1 MTTHH
6 CVSLA
11 WSESGGFVELWNT
24 IPNNDSSTTTQSTVC
39 ALTGP
44 SHRSL
49 PPALTRPHSSTFS
62 LHNCRGHHHTALP
75 QAAAPPSPLTDSSP
89 TLPTHRQQPH
99 PPHSQAAAPPSPLT
113 GSSPTLPTHRQQP
126 HPPHSQTAAPP
137 SPLTDSSPTLPTHRQ
152 QPHPPHSQTA
162 APPSPLTDSSPTL
175 PTHCA

>member
-11 WSESGGFVELWNT
+11 RSESGGFVELWNT

-49 PPALTRPHSSTFS
+49 PPALTVLRLVYT
-62 LHNCRGHHHTALP
+62 TAEDTITQLF
-75 QAAAPPSPLTDSSP
+75 
-89 TLPTHRQQPH
+89 HGQQPH
-99 PPHSQAAAPPSPLT
+99 PPHSQTAAPPSTLT
-113 GSSPTLPTHRQQP
+113 DSSPTLPTHRQQP

-162 APPSPLTDSSPTL
+162 TPPSPLTDSSPTL

>member
-99 PPHSQAAAPPSPLT
+99 PPHL
-113 GSSPTLPTHRQQP
+113 
-126 HPPHSQTAAPP
+126 QTAAPP
-137 SPLTDSSPTLPTHRQ
+137 SPLTVPRSLKMGVRLPKLRRNKKECRAYGEREEKHMYTHTHVCVCVVQCLALTNLYGPMMPFSSIKQ
-152 QPHPPHSQTA
+152 
-162 APPSPLTDSSPTL
+162 
-175 PTHCA
+175 C